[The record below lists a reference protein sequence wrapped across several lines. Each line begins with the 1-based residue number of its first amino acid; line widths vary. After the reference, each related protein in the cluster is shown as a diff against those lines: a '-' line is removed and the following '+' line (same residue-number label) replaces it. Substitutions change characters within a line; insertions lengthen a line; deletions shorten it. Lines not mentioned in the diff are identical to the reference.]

1 MRAECSILDREL
13 SDFQWLY
20 RLRRQST
27 EKNSLEKGQGVL
39 KNKSKNLYVDLDM
52 LLLLIFRNKIV
63 VTIVLLIDFSI

>member
-20 RLRRQST
+20 RLRRPST

-39 KNKSKNLYVDLDM
+39 KNRSKNLYVDLYM
-52 LLLLIFRNKIV
+52 LLLLILEIIV